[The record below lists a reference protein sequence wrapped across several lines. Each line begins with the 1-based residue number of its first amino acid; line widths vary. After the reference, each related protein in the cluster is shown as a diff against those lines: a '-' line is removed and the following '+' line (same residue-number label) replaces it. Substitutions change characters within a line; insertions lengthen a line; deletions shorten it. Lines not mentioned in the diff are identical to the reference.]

1 MIKNIKVVE
10 EIINTNLKEDDVSN
24 LFKGKINYIPFWVFL
39 IRNMSELYI
48 LLISIFFGLYLQSS
62 IFMCFSGESIHHK
75 NNRGD
80 EYHNRQPRNNILNIS
95 WSSFCSHF

>member
-10 EIINTNLKEDDVSN
+10 EFINTNLKEDDVSN

-48 LLISIFFGLYLQSS
+48 LLISTFFWPIFTIIYFYV
-62 IFMCFSGESIHHK
+62 FF
-75 NNRGD
+75 RGI
-80 EYHNRQPRNNILNIS
+80 NSPQK
-95 WSSFCSHF
+95 

>member
-10 EIINTNLKEDDVSN
+10 EFINTNLKENDVSN

-48 LLISIFFGLYLQSS
+48 LLIS

>member
-10 EIINTNLKEDDVSN
+10 EFINTNLKEDDVSN

-48 LLISIFFGLYLQSS
+48 LLISIFLAYIYNHLFLCVFQGNQFTTKIIEEMNIITANQEI
-62 IFMCFSGESIHHK
+62 IF
-75 NNRGD
+75 
-80 EYHNRQPRNNILNIS
+80 
-95 WSSFCSHF
+95 